1 MYGQSVHAQVVD
13 LADDG
18 LVQSDTHTHM
28 FDKRCSEKADVVS
41 VWSGNPRSGLSR
53 LWTCAVCPHTCST
66 SAALRRQTLSVYGQ
80 AIHEVDLVDYGLVQS
95 DTHTHV
101 RQALL

>member
-1 MYGQSVHAQVVD
+1 MYGQAIHEVD
-13 LADDG
+13 LVDYG

-53 LWTCAVCPHTCST
+53 LWTCAV
-66 SAALRRQTLSVYGQ
+66 
-80 AIHEVDLVDYGLVQS
+80 
-95 DTHTHV
+95 
-101 RQALL
+101 

>member
-1 MYGQSVHAQVVD
+1 MYDKRCSEKADVVSVWSGTSPRSGLSRLMD
-13 LADDG
+13 LCS
-18 LVQSDTHTHM
+18 LTHTHM

-41 VWSGNPRSGLSR
+41 VWSVS
-53 LWTCAVCPHTCST
+53 
-66 SAALRRQTLSVYGQ
+66 
-80 AIHEVDLVDYGLVQS
+80 IHEVDLVDYGLVQS